1 MQVWWYISGVYKGKL
16 FVHDL
21 ATSFTQELTD
31 YRSDAAVVCMHVSP
45 SGFIWMGYKG
55 GSVRVWSAATRSPI
69 CAPLRAFQSD
79 IRWAQGL
86 RLRVRVCCLR
96 ATQAG
101 RDLAGQLLHTSKRAL
116 TTSGCTMHLPREPSS
131 LVAVMWSQPCWGRPG
146 VKVLGGVAA
155 ACLPELEHAPVS
167 FQPELVGTPRESAG
181 YSAAFPLACR
191 LLRMGSQL
199 SLPTVIWTSSLLQS
213 IQAHSTAFGYSG
225 AFAWFAGCSAATLIA
240 PACGPALTRGVSSS
254 CC

>member
-1 MQVWWYISGVYKGKL
+1 MGAPCCMYHCPPLVVQSPSTFCLRHPPLALQVWWYISGVYKGKL

-86 RLRVRVCCLR
+86 RVLPASDVGSSAPGSAAGADLTE
-96 ATQAG
+96 ATDKT
-101 RDLAGQLLHTSKRAL
+101 RCTTHLLHESPVLETVVWFLELLGHA
-116 TTSGCTMHLPREPSS
+116 
-131 LVAVMWSQPCWGRPG
+131 RPYC
-146 VKVLGGVAA
+146 KLLAGVAA
-155 ACLPELEHAPVS
+155 ACPPETDHALTPFIS
-167 FQPELVGTPRESAG
+167 AAGLVGTSPAG
-181 YSAAFPLACR
+181 ISAAFAWPADC
-191 LLRMGSQL
+191 
-199 SLPTVIWTSSLLQS
+199 
-213 IQAHSTAFGYSG
+213 SG
-225 AFAWFAGCSAATLIA
+225 
-240 PACGPALTRGVSSS
+240 
-254 CC
+254 